1 MLQITELYIYPIK
14 SLSGI
19 SVNQAEVTTRGFKHD
34 RRWML
39 VDEHNRFL
47 TQREHPQMALIQ
59 VQIAYSGLLVS
70 HAQHRSLEIPFHN
83 LEQNKLHVVIWDD
96 NCTAVFVG
104 DQQDTWFSTVLNTK
118 CRLVYMP
125 DETKREVDQR
135 YAKPGIITS
144 FADGYPFLLIGQASL
159 DDLNARIQLPLPIDR
174 FRPSIVFTGGQPYEE
189 DRMNSFAIAGIRFNG
204 VKLCARCTITTID
217 QQTGLKDKEPL
228 TTLAKYRLK
237 NNKVLFGQNLI
248 HEGSGH
254 LTIGDQLSI
263 LSTHEEE
270 RFIV

>member
-1 MLQITELYIYPIK
+1 MLQITELFIYPIK

-19 SVNQAEVTTRGFKHD
+19 SVNQAEVTSRGFKYD

-59 VQIAYSGLLVS
+59 VHITNTGLQVS
-70 HAQHRSLEIPFHN
+70 HPLHGSLNIPFHN
-83 LEQNKLHVVIWDD
+83 LDQNKLPVVIWDD
-96 NCTAVFVG
+96 TCDAEFVG
-104 DQQDTWFSTVLNTK
+104 DQQDAWFSTVLNTK

-125 DETKREVDQR
+125 DDSKREVDQR
-135 YAKPGIITS
+135 YAKSGIITS
-144 FADGYPFLLIGQASL
+144 FSDGYPFLLIGQASL
-159 DDLNARIQLPLPIDR
+159 DDLNSHLQQPLPIDR
-174 FRPSIVFTGGQPYEE
+174 FRPNIVFQGGQPYEE
-189 DRMNSFAIAGIRFNG
+189 DRMNAITIAGIQFYG

-217 QQTGLKDKEPL
+217 QQTGIKDKEPL
-228 TTLAKYRLK
+228 KTLATYRLK
-237 NNKVLFGQNLI
+237 NNKVLFGQNLT

-254 LTIGDQLSI
+254 LTIGDQIKVLSI
-263 LSTHEEE
+263 HDED